1 MPIQLP
7 HDRHVSAGAHKSGV
21 RQDCATP
28 THESVLHTSALTSAD
43 DGDAQF
49 LTHSACP
56 ILNTREHPPA
66 AIAIA
71 ATPMEECETVYVLLA
86 I

>member
-1 MPIQLP
+1 
-7 HDRHVSAGAHKSGV
+7 
-21 RQDCATP
+21 
-28 THESVLHTSALTSAD
+28 VLHTSALTSAD